1 MEVIQQWLDS
11 GADYNKGVEIYKNTK
26 GCSKML
32 LRQFALRETT
42 QRKEKL
48 IYELKKLIPKQVSVL
63 PTKLT
68 ALPTKLTAPVAKQQP
83 KEQVVL
89 QTAEKESKRIAPL
102 FHELPPELRPVLL
115 EANNLFKENCMLKA
129 ELNEVAIEDEATAL
143 QIQIRISR
151 NFKANAVCWDK
162 IEYWQKHKQLPKETS
177 VENISAYSMG
187 KLLREQANINSS
199 VSRMEKRLKINQA
212 NLSAEENPA
221 ERNKLLRKIAK
232 QEKDILQKREQQL
245 IIKNTIDV
253 KSTSI

>member
-1 MEVIQQWLDS
+1 MEVIQHWLDN
-11 GADYNKGVEIYKNTK
+11 GADYNKGVKIYKNTK

-48 IYELKKLIPKQVSVL
+48 IYELKKLIPKQVSTL

-68 ALPTKLTAPVAKQQP
+68 ALPTNVTAPGIKP
-83 KEQVVL
+83 KENVVL

-102 FHELPPELRPVLL
+102 FHELPPELRPILL
-115 EANNLFKENCMLKA
+115 EANNLFKENCLLKVQ
-129 ELNEVAIEDEATAL
+129 LNEVAIEDEATAL
-143 QIQIRISR
+143 EIQTRISR

-253 KSTSI
+253 KSTSV